1 MEPFVDAFPSMGAN
15 SEVEE
20 AIKASREATV
30 RLESAAGT
38 IISAER
44 NLAILLSEMTDI
56 SEAIDGHQG
65 TVTEGIVSEP
75 LNKASSLGADFARWQ
90 QQITKYIADSRVNA
104 ATLSRQRATEL
115 KRAIELSHEGTLKER
130 IDRLTLAGAAAE
142 LRMLA
147 DGETS
152 GETNGENAIPLHWM
166 EQTRYFP
173 TSDINKVLKQV
184 HPDTGIN
191 AAAVSVI
198 VTYAKHVLHG
208 IVTSAMR
215 VDMQATDIRNEPSE
229 YPPGFTETMSASKD
243 KQCAHVS
250 VRSLKAAVRLH
261 LQGELAKYAH
271 SEAMKAVSKFTAG
284 QGEEGVNLPV
294 PSFSRYSHYME
305 QPVVPVG
312 LRGAAVAGAAGV
324 THGARA
330 RGGNDGSDVEW
341 TCERCTFNN
350 TGARPRCEMCEGPAP
365 TDETQE
371 EEGTATQRQAHVSR
385 ASTACLQFSVRDVE
399 EAIYEIGCGGRY
411 VDLTGG
417 IYGAHAPEFFRAS
430 ASNLPGVT
438 VKLGVTSDE
447 QARGV
452 QVLQDGK
459 LLRTV
464 IVDIGAPVYAAAVV
478 ECES

>member
-1 MEPFVDAFPSMGAN
+1 
-15 SEVEE
+15 
-20 AIKASREATV
+20 
-30 RLESAAGT
+30 
-38 IISAER
+38 
-44 NLAILLSEMTDI
+44 
-56 SEAIDGHQG
+56 
-65 TVTEGIVSEP
+65 
-75 LNKASSLGADFARWQ
+75 
-90 QQITKYIADSRVNA
+90 
-104 ATLSRQRATEL
+104 
-115 KRAIELSHEGTLKER
+115 
-130 IDRLTLAGAAAE
+130 
-142 LRMLA
+142 MLA
-147 DGETS
+147 DMETS
-152 GETNGENAIPLHWM
+152 GETNGEKAIPLHWM

-198 VTYAKHVLHG
+198 VTYAKRVLHD
-208 IVTSAMR
+208 IVASAMR
-215 VDMQATDIRNEPSE
+215 IDMQATDIRNEPCE
-229 YPPGFTETMSASKD
+229 YPPGFIETMSASKD

-250 VRSLKAAVRLH
+250 VRSLEAAVRLH
-261 LQGELAKYAH
+261 MQGELAKHAH

-284 QGEEGVNLPV
+284 QGEARFVFEVGRALEGEQGEEGVNFPV
-294 PSFSRYSHYME
+294 PPPCRYSHYME

-312 LRGAAVAGAAGV
+312 LRGAAAAGAAGV
-324 THGARA
+324 ADGARA
-330 RGGNDGSDVEW
+330 RDGSAEW

-350 TGARPRCEMCEGPAP
+350 SGARPRCEMCEEPAP

-371 EEGTATQRQAHVSR
+371 EEGTATQKRAHVSR

-430 ASNLPGVT
+430 TSNLPGVT